1 MEIVNK
7 LIRYG
12 YINDRATIG
21 IEGTTCNLY
30 EAKLKNVPQGMVIT
44 KIDADSPLRGVNVQE
59 QDLITAINGVRIK
72 SAYEFIDE
80 LGKYRPGDTVSLS
93 IFRAAKNTNQL
104 PKRFNVELQLLDD
117 ANQ

>member
-1 MEIVNK
+1 MKAIISSYYNGRWNHLVHTDVK
-7 LIRYG
+7 
-12 YINDRATIG
+12 
-21 IEGTTCNLY
+21 
-30 EAKLKNVPQGMVIT
+30 
-44 KIDADSPLRGVNVQE
+44 VQ
-59 QDLITAINGVRIK
+59 DIITAINGVRIK